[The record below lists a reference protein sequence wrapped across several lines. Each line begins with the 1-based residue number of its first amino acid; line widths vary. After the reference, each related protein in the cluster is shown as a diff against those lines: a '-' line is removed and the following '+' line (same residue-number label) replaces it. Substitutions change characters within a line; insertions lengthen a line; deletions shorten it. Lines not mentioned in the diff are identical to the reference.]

1 MKQTNWR
8 EIVEI
13 VGVIS
18 IVGSLLL
25 LATEVRQSNRI
36 ATAEMEVSLAE
47 RFMDMHVHRYS
58 NTDVAKLWIK
68 IVEPEGQLITATD
81 HSQMR
86 GITWVYINLFWM
98 AQIAHDNE
106 LMADDVLEVYVGVVR
121 WILEHRPALQEH
133 FIFIYGSQTDMEGA
147 RIFAPIGEL
156 IRKRNRDNNNDNQ

>member
-13 VGVIS
+13 LGVLS

-36 ATAEMEVSLAE
+36 ATAEMEVSLAQG
-47 RFMDMHVHRYS
+47 FMDMHVHRYS

-68 IVEPEGQLITATD
+68 IVEPEGHLITATD

-86 GITWVYINLFWM
+86 GIAWAYVNLFWM

-106 LMADDVLEVYVGVVR
+106 LMTDDALEGYVDIVR
-121 WILEHRPALQEH
+121 WNFEHRPALNEH
-133 FIFIYGSQTDMEGA
+133 FIFVYETQTDMQGA

-156 IRKRNRDNNNDNQ
+156 IRERNGDNNNENQ

>member
-13 VGVIS
+13 LGVLS

-36 ATAEMEVSLAE
+36 ATAEMEVGLAE
-47 RFMDMHVHRYS
+47 GFMNMQVNRYS

-68 IVEPEGQLITATD
+68 IVEPEGHLITATD

-86 GITWVYINLFWM
+86 GVTWVYVNLFWM
-98 AQIAHDNE
+98 AQIAHDNQ
-106 LMADDVLEVYVGVVR
+106 LMTDDMLEGYVAVVR
-121 WILEHRPALQEH
+121 WILEYRPALREH
-133 FIFIYGSQTDMEGA
+133 FIFIYGSQTDMARA

-156 IRKRNRDNNNDNQ
+156 IRNRDNNSDNQ

>member
-47 RFMDMHVHRYS
+47 GFMDMHVHRYS
-58 NTDVAKLWIK
+58 NTDVAKLWSK
-68 IVEPEGQLITATD
+68 ILEPEGHLITATD

-86 GITWVYINLFWM
+86 GITWTYINLFWM

-106 LMADDVLEVYVGVVR
+106 LMNDDVLEGYIAVVR
-121 WILEHRPALQEH
+121 WILEYRPALQEH
-133 FIFIYGSQTDMEGA
+133 FIFIYQSQTDMAGA
-147 RIFAPIGEL
+147 RIFAPVGEL
-156 IRKRNRDNNNDNQ
+156 IHERNRDNNTDNQ

>member
-25 LATEVRQSNRI
+25 VATEVRQSNRI

-47 RFMDMHVHRYS
+47 GFMDMHVHRYS

-68 IVEPEGQLITATD
+68 IVEPEGHLITATD

-86 GITWVYINLFWM
+86 GVTWVYVNLFWM

-106 LMADDVLEVYVGVVR
+106 LMTGDVLEGYVGVVR
-121 WILEHRPALQEH
+121 WILEYRPALQEH
-133 FIFIYGSQTDMEGA
+133 FIFIYETTPDMHGA
-147 RIFAPIGEL
+147 QIFAPIGEL
-156 IRKRNRDNNNDNQ
+156 IRERNRDNNNDNQ

>member
-13 VGVIS
+13 VGVLS

-36 ATAEMEVSLAE
+36 ATAEMEVSLSE
-47 RFMDMHVHRYS
+47 GFMDMHVHRYS

-68 IVEPEGQLITATD
+68 IVEPEGHLITATD

-86 GITWVYINLFWM
+86 GITWVYVNLFWV

-106 LMADDVLEVYVGVVR
+106 LMTDEVLEGYVDVVR
-121 WILEHRPALQEH
+121 WVLEHRPALNEH
-133 FIFIYGSQTDMEGA
+133 FIFIYESQTDMGGA

-156 IRKRNRDNNNDNQ
+156 IRERNGDNNNDNQ

>member
-47 RFMDMHVHRYS
+47 GFMDMQVHRYS

-68 IVEPEGQLITATD
+68 IVEPEGHLITATD

-86 GITWVYINLFWM
+86 GITWVYVNLFWM

-106 LMADDVLEVYVGVVR
+106 LMTEDVLEGYVAVVR
-121 WILEHRPALQEH
+121 WILEHRPTLQEH

-156 IRKRNRDNNNDNQ
+156 IRERNRDNNKDNQ